1 MVMSKEIEVEGV
13 RCVWIRDV

>member
-13 RCVWIRDV
+13 RCVCIRDV